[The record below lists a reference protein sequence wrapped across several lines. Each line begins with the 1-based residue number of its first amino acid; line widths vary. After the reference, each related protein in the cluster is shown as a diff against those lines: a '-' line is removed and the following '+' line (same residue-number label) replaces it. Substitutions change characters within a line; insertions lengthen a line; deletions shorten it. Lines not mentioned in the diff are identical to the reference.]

1 MNPLLPQTIA
11 EAAPAA
17 APGGSPF
24 QFPIMMVI
32 LFAIMYFMMIRPQKR
47 REKER
52 KEMLNNVKSGARV
65 LLTSGII
72 GEVLNVKENTL
83 IVKIADN
90 TKVECVR
97 AAISQ
102 VLQKDETPSEI
113 EPSK

>member
-1 MNPLLPQTIA
+1 MNLLPLTIA

-17 APGGSPF
+17 PVGSPL

-32 LFAIMYFMMIRPQKR
+32 LFAIMYFMMIRPQRR

-52 KEMLNNVKSGARV
+52 KEMIASVKSGARV

-72 GEVLNVKENTL
+72 GQVTNVKEQTL
-83 IVKIADN
+83 VIRIAEN
-90 TKVECVR
+90 TKVEVVR

-102 VLQKDETPSEI
+102 ILEKDETPSEI
-113 EPSK
+113 EPAN

>member
-1 MNPLLPQTIA
+1 MNLLPLTIAQA

-17 APGGSPF
+17 AGSPL

-52 KEMLNNVKSGARV
+52 KEMINSVKSGARV

-72 GEVLNVKENTL
+72 GEVVNVKENTL
-83 IVKIADN
+83 IIKISDN

-102 VLQKDETPSEI
+102 ILEKGETPAEI
-113 EPSK
+113 EATK